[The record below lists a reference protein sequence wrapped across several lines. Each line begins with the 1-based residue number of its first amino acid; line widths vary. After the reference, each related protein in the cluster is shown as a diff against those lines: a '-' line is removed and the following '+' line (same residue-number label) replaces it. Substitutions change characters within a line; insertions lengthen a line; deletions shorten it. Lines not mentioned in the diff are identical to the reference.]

1 MNDNIISDDKEPV
14 NTFKTFFGDV
24 IKHFKVQRKGSSNE
38 KITFCS
44 EFPDILDKAGRN
56 KKKRTHAIIKRFA
69 FHANAKRANE
79 ITSIGLSLFYQIFL
93 NTMKSVCMT
102 IEVGDTD
109 VQ

>member
-14 NTFKTFFGDV
+14 NTFKTFFGDT
-24 IKHFKVQRKGSSNE
+24 IKNFKVQRKGSSNE
-38 KITFCS
+38 KITFWS
-44 EFPDILDKAGRN
+44 EYPDIPDKAGRN
-56 KKKRTHAIIKRFA
+56 KKKRTHAIVKHFA

-102 IEVGDTD
+102 IEIGDTD